1 MKLQFKRQKF
11 QAEAAVAV
19 CAIFKGTPPSGQRWH
34 SASYLIDRDLVRD
47 GRNELEY
54 DETSFVVRNHAIEL
68 SEETILSN
76 LRSVQK
82 IQGIKPDENLA
93 KYDVEMEDPVAEKKI
108 HKTIPYNFTVE
119 METGVGKTYTYIKTM
134 YELNARYGWGKF
146 IVIVPSVAVREG
158 VYKSFEITADHFLFD
173 YGKRI
178 RFFIYNSSRLDEI
191 DHFAQGTEI
200 KAMIINSQA
209 FNARGKDARRI
220 YMRLDS
226 FNSRRPID
234 IIARTNPIVI
244 IDEPQSVEGRQ
255 TKNSIGWFNPLF
267 ILRYSA
273 TPKEKYN
280 MAYRLDAMEAYNKK
294 LVKKI
299 SVKGVTQSGATATA
313 GYLYLQNI
321 ALSKDDPAAYLEF
334 ERKTRDGVKKTTRKI
349 YERDKFNLYDQSGGM
364 EEYRNGY
371 IVTRIDGRDNSL
383 SFLNG
388 ISIKAGEVQGEVNEV
403 QLRRIQIRET
413 IISHLDRERR
423 LYSKGIKVLSLFFID
438 EVAKYR
444 KYNEAGD
451 PYNGEY
457 ADIFEEEYQFLLHEG
472 RREPRFGV
480 YYDYL
485 DGISA
490 AETHAGYF
498 SIDKDKKNG
507 KERFRDSSLERGG
520 GEAGEKEKDAFDL
533 IMRDKE
539 RLLDIKE
546 PVRFI
551 FSHSALREGW
561 DNTNVFQICALKKS
575 GSDTRKR
582 QEIGR
587 GLRLCVNQNGERMDE
602 SALNADV
609 HAVNVLT
616 VIANESYEDF
626 TGKLQ
631 SELAEALEDRP
642 AEVAEKLFT
651 GGIIYDDQGNERE
664 IDERLAKAIYRSFLK
679 NDYIDD
685 AGQLTPAYYDAK
697 ETNALKLPEEIA
709 GSAQDICAIVDSV
722 YNPNALLPDN
732 ERNKNLEAAINE
744 EQFARKEF
752 RELWERIN
760 AKSVYTAQFDTDE
773 LIKNAINEINK
784 ELSAPQVYFAISA
797 GSLETIPSK
806 QALQKGAAFTRN
818 SGGHEKALVR
828 PDNSV
833 KYDLV
838 GKITAETG
846 LTRQDIVSILK
857 GIAGE
862 KFAMFAKN
870 PEEFIIKTSRIINE
884 QKAAAIIQ
892 YIEYTLLDDAYD
904 TSIFTEPSLKGRLN
918 ENAIPLSKHIY
929 DYLLY
934 DSKTECKFAV
944 ELDKDEAVTVYVKL
958 PKSFFINTPVGSYTP
973 DWAIAFKEG
982 TVKHIYFVAETKGSM
997 STLELRKIEEARISC
1012 ARKHFEKIGAS
1023 LVMFDKV
1030 DSYKTL
1036 LDKVLKG

>member
-1 MKLQFKRQKF
+1 M
-11 QAEAAVAV
+11 
-19 CAIFKGTPPSGQRWH
+19 
-34 SASYLIDRDLVRD
+34 
-47 GRNELEY
+47 
-54 DETSFVVRNHAIEL
+54 
-68 SEETILSN
+68 
-76 LRSVQK
+76 
-82 IQGIKPDENLA
+82 
-93 KYDVEMEDPVAEKKI
+93 
-108 HKTIPYNFTVE
+108 
-119 METGVGKTYTYIKTM
+119 GKTYTYIKTM
-134 YELNARYGWGKF
+134 YELNARYGWSKF
-146 IVIVPSVAVREG
+146 IIIVPSVAIREG
-158 VYKSFEITADHFLFD
+158 VYKSFEITEDHFLFD
-173 YGKRI
+173 YGKLI

-191 DHFAQGTEI
+191 DHFARGAEI
-200 KAMIINSQA
+200 KVMIINAQA

-226 FNSRRPID
+226 FSSRRPID

-244 IDEPQSVEGRQ
+244 IYEPQSVEGRQ
-255 TKNSIGWFNPLF
+255 TKNSIGWFDPLF

-280 MAYRLDAMEAYNKK
+280 LAYRLDAMEAYNKK

-299 SVKGVTQSGATATA
+299 SVKGITQSGTAAAT

-321 ALSKDDPAAYLEF
+321 VLSKDDPAAYLEF
-334 ERKTRDGVKKTTRKI
+334 EHKTRGGVKKTTRKI
-349 YERDKFNLYDQSGGM
+349 YERDTFNLYDQSGGM

-383 SFLNG
+383 AFLNG
-388 ISIKAGEVQGEVNEV
+388 IRIQAGEVQGEVNED

-423 LYSKGIKVLSLFFID
+423 LFSKGIKVLSLFFID

-444 KYNEAGD
+444 KYNESGD
-451 PYNGEY
+451 PCNGEY
-457 ADIFEEEYQFLLHEG
+457 ANIFEEEYHAILQG
-472 RREPRFGV
+472 GQRDPRFDA

-485 DGISA
+485 DRINA
-490 AETHAGYF
+490 DETHAGYF
-498 SIDKDKKNG
+498 SIDKDRKTG
-507 KERFRDSSLERGG
+507 KERFRDSSLERGS

-533 IMRDKE
+533 IMRNKE

-561 DNTNVFQICALKKS
+561 DNTNVFQICTLKKS

-587 GLRLCVNQNGERMDE
+587 GLRLCVNQNGERMDTA
-602 SALNADV
+602 ALSADV

-631 SELAEALEDRP
+631 SELAEALGDRP
-642 AEVAEKLFT
+642 AEVTEDLFS
-651 GGIIYDDQGNERE
+651 GRIIYDAQGNERE
-664 IDERLAKAIYRSFLK
+664 IDERLAKAIYRSFIK

-685 AGQLTPAYYDAK
+685 AGQITPAYYDAR
-697 ETNALKLPEEIA
+697 ESNTLKLPEEIS
-709 GSAQDICAIVDSV
+709 GSAQAICEIVDSV
-722 YNPNALLPDN
+722 YNPSALLPDN

-744 EQFARKEF
+744 EQFARREF

-760 AKSVYTAQFDTDE
+760 AKSVYTVKFDTDE
-773 LIKNAINEINK
+773 LIKNSINEINK
-784 ELSAPQVYFAISA
+784 ELSVSQIYFTITT
-797 GSLETIPSK
+797 GSLETIASK

-818 SGGHEKALVR
+818 TGSHEKALIHA
-828 PDNSV
+828 DNSV
-833 KYDLV
+833 KYDLI
-838 GKITAETG
+838 GKIAGETG
-846 LTRQDIVSILK
+846 LTRQAIVSILK
-857 GIAGE
+857 GITE
-862 KFAMFAKN
+862 KKFALFAQN

-884 QKAAAIIQ
+884 QKATAIIQ
-892 YIEYTLLDDAYD
+892 YIEYTLLDDTYD

-918 ENAIPLSKHIY
+918 ENAIPLSKHLY

-982 TVKHIYFVAETKGSM
+982 EVKHIYFVAETKGSM

-1012 ARKHFEKIGAS
+1012 ARKHFEKIGAD
-1023 LVMFDKV
+1023 LVMFDNV

-1036 LDKVLKG
+1036 LDKVMK